1 MDSPL
6 AVTAVSAFG
15 VHDRQRGSTAGSG
28 VLRSSTPGAGTH
40 LQRPR
45 LGTAHSH
52 SVPDTRELNLT
63 LTGEKI
69 AKTPPAGILSP
80 MPSMVSDQSEKTHSP
95 SLNMRPP
102 THMRESATSDGFG
115 ELTCKEALKHIK
127 RKRERARKQKVKF
140 HGVSQLGEDDV
151 AAGKLARVPMLART
165 FPAPAAY
172 MPSYI
177 PLSKRRVPP
186 RRYGLG
192 TDVQGPEEENAPQEG
207 PGDEEEFVTLSTSM
221 PLNSRSP
228 DQPES
233 EPNRQAVVNDE
244 PELKENKT
252 DIRQRVMFAIGQ
264 VRSTLLRHLLLRY
277 KLIDNYTQLNTM
289 PKENLVSLF
298 ANSPQ
303 ATRELLRGAYLQKS
317 DGSHLVLDEKGVDSF
332 DKYKRFIELEATP
345 RPVSDTF
352 NRVGRCTGLCGDCH
366 NLLTA

>member
-45 LGTAHSH
+45 LGTAHLH

-127 RKRERARKQKVKF
+127 RKRERARKQQ
-140 HGVSQLGEDDV
+140 SLTC
-151 AAGKLARVPMLART
+151 RRT
-165 FPAPAAY
+165 ERLR
-172 MPSYI
+172 S
-177 PLSKRRVPP
+177 LSSASSWTLRDKWI
-186 RRYGLG
+186 
-192 TDVQGPEEENAPQEG
+192 ENAEDTNMDDKNS
-207 PGDEEEFVTLSTSM
+207 DEYV
-221 PLNSRSP
+221 
-228 DQPES
+228 
-233 EPNRQAVVNDE
+233 
-244 PELKENKT
+244 
-252 DIRQRVMFAIGQ
+252 
-264 VRSTLLRHLLLRY
+264 
-277 KLIDNYTQLNTM
+277 
-289 PKENLVSLF
+289 
-298 ANSPQ
+298 
-303 ATRELLRGAYLQKS
+303 
-317 DGSHLVLDEKGVDSF
+317 
-332 DKYKRFIELEATP
+332 
-345 RPVSDTF
+345 
-352 NRVGRCTGLCGDCH
+352 
-366 NLLTA
+366 